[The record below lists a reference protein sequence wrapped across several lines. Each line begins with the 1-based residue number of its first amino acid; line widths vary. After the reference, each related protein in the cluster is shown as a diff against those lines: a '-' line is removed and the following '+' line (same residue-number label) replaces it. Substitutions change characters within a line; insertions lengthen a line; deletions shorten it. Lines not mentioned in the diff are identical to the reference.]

1 LEYTKQQVLDAGG
14 TEGAPV
20 SNNGEYS
27 YSQVTGKA
35 YDKNEKTA
43 LDKGL
48 RAVGQIPLEVAG
60 VANMTLGL
68 VEALL
73 NPAATIVESVYD
85 YINTNDEEYVKKVK
99 QQIIDAKVPLEQ
111 GKDLSITE
119 VKKINEL
126 EGQLNGRTFA
136 NVAKEVGE
144 EYDQKALFHPG
155 TYIGDEA
162 KAS

>member
-1 LEYTKQQVLDAGG
+1 MEYTKQQVLDAGG

-60 VANMTLGL
+60 VASMTLGL
-68 VEALL
+68 IEALL

-99 QQIIDAKVPLEQ
+99 QEIVDVKSTMDA
-111 GKDLSITE
+111 GGDLSLSD
-119 VKKINEL
+119 VRKLKEL
-126 EGQLNGRTFA
+126 E
-136 NVAKEVGE
+136 
-144 EYDQKALFHPG
+144 
-155 TYIGDEA
+155 
-162 KAS
+162 